1 MLQHGLVVLGFA
13 PSEETDVVAGASR
26 DVRCASDGSTRL
38 DGVVKM
44 LVDQTLETVS
54 WLRELCQVSSP
65 GRASLADREE
75 LVTGGARRLRRT
87 MLETL

>member
-13 PSEETDVVAGASR
+13 PSEETDVVVGASR

>member
-1 MLQHGLVVLGFA
+1 MLQQGLVVLGFA
-13 PSEETDVVAGASR
+13 PSEETDVVVGASR
-26 DVRCASDGSTRL
+26 DARCADDGSTRL
-38 DGVVKM
+38 DRVGKM

-54 WLRELCQVSSP
+54 RLRELCQVSSP

-75 LVTGGARRLRRT
+75 LVTGGARSLRRT